1 MAFTVGSKEDLF
13 SKLKSMVPAKRLD
26 LFSKTRSQGDSSPFS
41 MLTPTQFAEL
51 FPKYY
56 LRQKPDV
63 KGFYDALS
71 QKPMSGEGTYG
82 PHGEAGSSTVST
94 GAKVTNVVRAKEI
107 YDYIRS
113 KGIDHNHA
121 VGIVNN
127 MKYESGFD
135 SGAMG
140 DHMTSGGLFQHH
152 ASRFTAMKNYVGD
165 GWQTNWK
172 KQIDFALTESEM
184 KTYLAKNFASPV
196 DASREFTLGFERPAN
211 KEQQAAARASTAEGY
226 ASAVTGNAGEP
237 GGGATTG
244 GNYEI
249 NSSGFLVPKNKTLY
263 DPGNEE
269 ECATLVKSMNP
280 DVGRSSSWTVL
291 PNASLIR
298 PGVAVATTRYNLE
311 GGDRRGSGYH
321 SGIAMSSPDEQGNFM
336 LLEQSAGRP
345 PRLREV
351 NAFKYDGGA
360 LGGTTQFGVISSNG
374 RIHDEQ
380 SMEAL
385 NYGAK
390 LAPNEEVKRMILSN
404 QEAVAKGQLSG
415 SDTGGQ
421 ASVSVNSDAQSS
433 SDTPGPQTNLEQ
445 ESAVN
450 NIQTATIGDM
460 MRFVGNLAGFF
471 SRGEGIGDATPA
483 EDTGITGD
491 LQFATGPEASFQ
503 RNSEVLIRRL
513 MKDYNIS
520 SMQAAGIVG
529 NLASESHGKEGPLT
543 AGQKE
548 RGGGGLGWGQWTG
561 DRRKDFVK
569 FAREYGKEHNITN
582 PVAHPEINYQFL
594 KKEFDTTHKHVIDN
608 IRNTR
613 TLEEATYQGLNYERP
628 GWSLNT
634 TVTKDRSGR
643 KHTQQHFKSFE
654 TISANKS
661 EGSGLWKDRMKY
673 AQQSSGFYDVAERQ
687 KSEAT
692 KLAAEQQK
700 PAAAPETLTAKI
712 GKAIIGDYGAETLA
726 SDKFRPTH
734 QHESTATVFERMRKM
749 KASAVPE
756 QQNIPKGAVDFAP
769 APVQEPVIEPPKSAG
784 DKQTMNMNQLPPD
797 PAPKPVSFDGL
808 SDGYYKSP
816 SLARAMQNLTD
827 TNGASDGHFGGT
839 SLV

>member
-113 KGIDHNHA
+113 KGVDHNHA

-172 KQIDFALTESEM
+172 KQIDFALTEDEM

-226 ASAVTGNAGEP
+226 AAAVTGNAGEP

-249 NSSGFLVPKNKTLY
+249 NASGFLVPKNKGLY

-321 SGIAMSSPDEQGNFM
+321 SGIAMSSPDEQGNFT

-345 PRLREV
+345 PRLRQV

-390 LAPNEEVKRMILSN
+390 LAPNDEVRRMIMSN

-415 SDTGGQ
+415 SSTGGQ
-421 ASVSVNSDAQSS
+421 ASVSVNSDAQP
-433 SDTPGPQTNLEQ
+433 SDAPGPQTNLEQ
-445 ESAVN
+445 QNAVN

-460 MRFVGNLAGFF
+460 MRFVGDLAGFF
-471 SRGEGIGDATPA
+471 SRGEGLGGSGHRGHRGHHGHKGHKRHSHDPANALADPELDYTKRSAIEREAKALNVSPKDLTTAMLFESIGS
-483 EDTGITGD
+483 
-491 LQFATGPEASFQ
+491 L
-503 RNSEVLIRRL
+503 
-513 MKDYNIS
+513 
-520 SMQAAGIVG
+520 
-529 NLASESHGKEGPLT
+529 
-543 AGQKE
+543 
-548 RGGGGLGWGQWTG
+548 
-561 DRRKDFVK
+561 
-569 FAREYGKEHNITN
+569 
-582 PVAHPEINYQFL
+582 HPERMGVV
-594 KKEFDTTHKHVIDN
+594 DTRPNAKSAVAKGAQKRFMGVI
-608 IRNTR
+608 
-613 TLEEATYQGLNYERP
+613 QMG
-628 GWSLNT
+628 
-634 TVTKDRSGR
+634 
-643 KHTQQHFKSFE
+643 
-654 TISANKS
+654 
-661 EGSGLWKDRMKY
+661 
-673 AQQSSGFYDVAERQ
+673 
-687 KSEAT
+687 
-692 KLAAEQQK
+692 AAEQLKYGVKKGQTFDEHM
-700 PAAAPETLTAKI
+700 AAVGRFLKDRDVKKWMDEHPDATAEEKRTALYSAINAGRPEEKHWKKTDKSHGGQPTTVREKSAQMVERYGKRAEQLLTAE
-712 GKAIIGDYGAETLA
+712 APTLGRGFA
-726 SDKFRPTH
+726 QENMKRDMGPPMP
-734 QHESTATVFERMRKM
+734 ESQTATITPEPSFYE
-749 KASAVPE
+749 KAKTKISDTYEAGKKYLENVIGNQQPTIAKPV
-756 QQNIPKGAVDFAP
+756 QQNVPKGAVDFAP
-769 APVQEPVIEPPKSAG
+769 PAQINEEPAMDAPKATN
-784 DKQTMNMNQLPPD
+784 DKHSMNMNQLPPD

-827 TNGASDGHFGGT
+827 TGGASDGHFGGT
-839 SLV
+839 SLA